1 MQCFTGQETVMNS
14 LQNSI
19 RTVLVG
25 FSNRTTNNWLL
36 CDVWHAYKYFDIAPD
51 SADIQVTGLVCF
63 ALTFDT
69 TLTILIL
76 YSTYNY
82 GPTYNRYKTH
92 FVNSRAKQE
101 TNMWCS
107 SIKESRNGTWSVNIR
122 VSILKTPN
130 FWRFVDHM

>member
-25 FSNRTTNNWLL
+25 FRTGQQITDLIL

-51 SADIQVTGLVCF
+51 SADIQVTGFVCF

-69 TLTILIL
+69 TITILIL
-76 YSTYNY
+76 YSTYY
-82 GPTYNRYKTH
+82 GPTYNRYRTLRQQ
-92 FVNSRAKQE
+92 SRE
-101 TNMWCS
+101 TGN
-107 SIKESRNGTWSVNIR
+107 KYVELFYKR
-122 VSILKTPN
+122 K
-130 FWRFVDHM
+130 